1 MIRVLVADDHSMVR
15 EGLRALIEGVRGYE
29 FVGAVGT
36 GKDAVREAV
45 LLRPSVVVMDI
56 GMPGGSG
63 IEAAREIARL
73 APDVRVLVLT
83 MFDDDDSV
91 FAAMRAG
98 ALGYVLKGAD
108 PDDIIRAIDTVAAN
122 NAIFGPGLAQRLI
135 SYLSAPRSSDLALP
149 SLTPR
154 EREVLDL
161 IASGLGN
168 ATIAARLGISPNT
181 IANHTSN
188 IFAKLQV
195 TSRAEA
201 IVQARSA
208 GLGMPHEAKRAHRT
222 ATPDCAP

>member
-1 MIRVLVADDHSMVR
+1 M
-15 EGLRALIEGVRGYE
+15 
-29 FVGAVGT
+29 
-36 GKDAVREAV
+36 
-45 LLRPSVVVMDI
+45 
-56 GMPGGSG
+56 
-63 IEAAREIARL
+63 
-73 APDVRVLVLT
+73 LT

-108 PDDIIRAIDTVAAN
+108 PEDIVRAIDSVAAQQ
-122 NAIFGPGLAQRLI
+122 AIFGPGLAQRLI
-135 SYLSAPRSSDLALP
+135 AYLSAPRTSDPALP

-161 IASGLGN
+161 IAAGLGN

-201 IVQARSA
+201 IVQARNV
-208 GLGMPHEAKRAHRT
+208 GLGVPHDRK
-222 ATPDCAP
+222 